1 VTDPIAVEP
10 ATQSTTDAMPSHA
23 DEVRLRFNHVIALLA
38 PTARGSGPVDWRD
51 LWLSATLALHEL
63 DSVLTLIRRQL
74 P

>member
-1 VTDPIAVEP
+1 
-10 ATQSTTDAMPSHA
+10 MPSPA

-63 DSVLTLIRRQL
+63 ESVLTLIRRQL